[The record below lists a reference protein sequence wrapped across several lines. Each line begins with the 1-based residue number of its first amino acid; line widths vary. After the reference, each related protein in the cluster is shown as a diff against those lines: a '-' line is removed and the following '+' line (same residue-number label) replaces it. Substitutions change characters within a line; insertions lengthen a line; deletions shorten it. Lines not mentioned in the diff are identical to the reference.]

1 VLQSFSLLEMT
12 KYENKIFTN
21 LNEKENLQVK
31 EDHHNLVQPHQKFI
45 IEEATNWNM
54 GSQKPKALS

>member
-1 VLQSFSLLEMT
+1 MT